1 MSFPLN
7 TLLETSAMY
16 FSIGP
21 IELLLTLVI
30 GISALVLYVRRDD
43 RCRWAFAAFVCAA
56 FAAATT
62 PADPL
67 SMILMF
73 VAFFG
78 FFTFGTRYRI
88 GAQQDEADSEAVG
101 STTSHHRVAV
111 AIASLALCMFLI
123 GRLYVVSLP
132 EPPLGYQAFR
142 AWATNMSSIL
152 LLAVACVVWLH
163 GLTSRREC
171 LDRLEHN

>member
-1 MSFPLN
+1 
-7 TLLETSAMY
+7 MY
-16 FSIGP
+16 FSISA

-62 PADPL
+62 PADPV

-88 GAQQDEADSEAVG
+88 GAEQDQADSEAVG
-101 STTSHHRVAV
+101 STTSHRVAI
-111 AIASLALCMFLI
+111 AIASLAVCLFLV
-123 GRLYVVSLP
+123 GRLYLVSLS
-132 EPPLGYQAFR
+132 EPPFGYQAFR
-142 AWATNMSSIL
+142 VWATNMTSIL
-152 LLAVACVVWLH
+152 LFAIACVVWLH
-163 GLTSRREC
+163 GLITRRRC